1 MGIIF
6 LPFSS
11 MSNVCQTLDVHP
23 PTAGGMHAL
32 ESKRAY
38 ASDLWV
44 KETFF
49 CVVGQLS
56 VWLTLVDPYIGGS
69 KPSFFM
75 VLGSKGWWI
84 YRDIYTTVKIP
95 SRSLTVSFPLNSY
108 PKPNWKGSS
117 SNHPFF
123 RAVGPPTPM

>member
-1 MGIIF
+1 
-6 LPFSS
+6 

-56 VWLTLVDPYIGGS
+56 VWLTLVVGS
-69 KPSFFM
+69 GALATLVTPLA
-75 VLGSKGWWI
+75 LG
-84 YRDIYTTVKIP
+84 
-95 SRSLTVSFPLNSY
+95 PLGETY
-108 PKPNWKGSS
+108 W
-117 SNHPFF
+117 F
-123 RAVGPPTPM
+123 